1 MIGAVARK
9 LFGSS
14 NDRRIRTYRARVDA
28 INALEPEIA
37 ALSDEA
43 LRARTD
49 EFRAQ
54 IAAGASLD
62 DLLTP
67 AFATVREAA
76 KRALGQRHF
85 DVQMIGGMVL
95 HEGRIAEM
103 KTGEGKTLV
112 ATLPV
117 YLNALAGRGVH
128 VVTVN
133 DYLAK
138 RDAEWMGQV
147 YKFLGLTVGVIVHD
161 LDDEARKKQY
171 DCDVTYGTNNE
182 LGFDYLRDNMKY
194 RLEDMVQRGH
204 VYAIVDEVDSILID
218 EARTPL
224 IISGPLDDRS
234 EFYNIIDA
242 YMPRLDKADYEL
254 DEKQRTVNLTEIGME
269 KMERLLREAGQLKS
283 ESLYDVENVSVVHH
297 VNQALRAHKL
307 FQRDKDYIVRN
318 GEVVIIDEFT
328 GRMMPGRRYSE
339 GLHQALEAKEHQP
352 IQPENQTLASITF
365 QNYFRMYDKL
375 GGMTGTASTEA
386 EEFQDIYNLEVL
398 EIPTNMPM
406 VRIDDDDEVYRSSA
420 EKYRAIMALIED
432 CKVRGQ
438 PVLVGTTSIEKS
450 EQLAELLRQ
459 HGWEQHDFADP
470 NAFAAL
476 YTGDEGA
483 SKAKVFAILNARYH
497 EQEAYI
503 VSQAGVPGAVTIAT
517 NMAGRGTDI
526 QLGGNAD
533 MRIRQELTN
542 FTDPVERDKSPA
554 AAEIRSQVARLKEK
568 ALAAGG
574 LYVLGT
580 ERHES
585 RRIDNQLRGRSGRQG
600 DPGHS
605 RFFLSLEDD
614 LMRIFGTDKL
624 DGMLQKLGLKENE
637 AIIHPWINKALE
649 KAQQK
654 VEARNFDIRK
664 NILKFDDVMNDQ
676 RKVIFDQRVEWMQDE
691 TVGGVVGDMRHTVI
705 DDLVAKHVPENAYP
719 EQWDTV
725 GLREELK
732 RVLNLDLPVDDWAK
746 EEGIADE
753 EIFARVERR
762 ADEHMAAKVAQWGPD
777 VVRYI
782 EKSVLLRTLDHLW
795 REHLVMLDH
804 LRQVIGLRGYGQR
817 DPLNEYKAEA
827 FSLFESMSQSLRE
840 GVTAQLMRIEIV
852 AAPPQQPAP
861 LPAMEAH
868 KIDPTTGEDEMA
880 LAAAGAATL
889 ARHGIGGQPAG
900 GQSFGGGL
908 GSPGL
913 ANPGLGA
920 PGLGGGT
927 PQAGAPAGS
936 AAPAMARDPQNPAS
950 WGKVGR
956 NEPCP
961 CGSGRKFKHCH
972 GRYS

>member
-1 MIGAVARK
+1 MIGGVARK
-9 LFGSS
+9 LFGSA
-14 NDRRIRTYRARVDA
+14 NDRRIRSYRPRVEEV
-28 INALEPEIA
+28 NALEKELEQ
-37 ALSDEA
+37 LSDEA

-49 EFRAQ
+49 MFKKQ
-54 IAAGASLD
+54 IAEGQTLD
-62 DLLTP
+62 NILVP
-67 AFATVREAA
+67 AFATVREAG
-76 KRALGQRHF
+76 KRTLGQRHF
-85 DVQMIGGMVL
+85 DVQLIGGMVL
-95 HEGRIAEM
+95 HEGKISEM

-117 YLNALAGRGVH
+117 YLNALGGRGVH

-138 RDAEWMGQV
+138 RDAEWMGQI
-147 YKFLGLTVGVIVHD
+147 YKFLGLTVGVIVHG
-161 LDDEARKKQY
+161 LDDEERKKQY

-234 EFYNIIDA
+234 EFYNTIDA
-242 YMPRLDKADYEL
+242 YIPRLEKTDYEV
-254 DEKQRTVNLTEIGME
+254 DEKQRTVTLTEAG
-269 KMERLLREAGQLKS
+269 MERLEQWLRDNGLLKS
-283 ESLYDVENVSVVHH
+283 NSLYDVENVSVVHH
-297 VNQALRAHKL
+297 VNQAMRAHKL
-307 FQRDKDYIVRN
+307 FARDKDYIVRN

-365 QNYFRMYDKL
+365 QNYFRMYEKL
-375 GGMTGTASTEA
+375 AGMTGTAVTEA
-386 EEFQDIYNLEVL
+386 DEFMDIYNLEVL

-406 VRIDDDDEVYRSSA
+406 IRLDDDDEVYRTAA
-420 EKYRAIMALIED
+420 EKFRAILALIED
-432 CKVRGQ
+432 CKTRGQ

-450 EQLAELLRQ
+450 EQLAEMLRKQ
-459 HGWEQHDFADP
+459 GWEQHDFSDP

-476 YTGDEGA
+476 YSGDEGA

-503 VSQAGVPGAVTIAT
+503 VAQAGVPGAITIAT

-533 MRIRQELTN
+533 MRIRQELADIED
-542 FTDPVERDKSPA
+542 FKERERSPGA
-554 AAEIRSQVARLKEK
+554 NEIRAQVARLKEK
-568 ALAAGG
+568 AIGAGG

-605 RFFLSLEDD
+605 KFFLSLEDD

-664 NILKFDDVMNDQ
+664 NILKFDNVMNDQ
-676 RKVIFDQRVEWMQDE
+676 RKVVFDQRVEWMSDE
-691 TVGGVVGDMRHTVI
+691 ATAEIVADMRHNVI

-719 EQWDTV
+719 EQWDTA
-725 GLREELK
+725 GLKEELK
-732 RVLNLDLPVDDWAK
+732 RVLSLDLPVDEWGR

-753 EIFARVERR
+753 EIFTRVERR

-782 EKSVLLRTLDHLW
+782 EKSILLQTLDHLW

-827 FSLFESMSQSLRE
+827 FSLFEAMSQSLRE
-840 GVTAQLMRIEIV
+840 AVTAQLMRIEIV
-852 AAPPQQPAP
+852 AAPPPDQQPAP
-861 LPAMEAH
+861 LPVMEAH
-868 KIDPTTGEDEMA
+868 KMDPTTGEDEMA
-880 LAAAGAATL
+880 LAMAGAETL
-889 ARHGIGGQPAG
+889 ARHGIGPAAG
-900 GQSFGGGL
+900 G
-908 GSPGL
+908 
-913 ANPGLGA
+913 
-920 PGLGGGT
+920 
-927 PQAGAPAGS
+927 
-936 AAPAMARDPQNPAS
+936 AAPAAARNAEAPARNPKDPTS

-961 CGSGRKFKHCH
+961 CGSGKKFKHCH
-972 GRYS
+972 GRYV

>member
-9 LFGSS
+9 LFGSA
-14 NDRRIRTYRARVDA
+14 NERRIRSYQPRVSE
-28 INALEPEIA
+28 INALEKELEV
-37 ALSDEA
+37 LSDEA
-43 LRARTD
+43 LRARTED
-49 EFRAQ
+49 FKKRVAE
-54 IAAGASLD
+54 GAPLD
-62 DLLTP
+62 DLLVP

-76 KRALGQRHF
+76 KRTLGQRHF
-85 DVQMIGGMVL
+85 DVQLIGGMIL
-95 HEGRIAEM
+95 HEGKISEM

-117 YLNALAGRGVH
+117 YLNAISGRGVH

-138 RDAEWMGQV
+138 RDAEWMGQI
-147 YKFLGLTVGVIVHD
+147 YNFLGLSVGVIVHG
-161 LDDEARKKQY
+161 LDDEQRKKAY
-171 DCDVTYGTNNE
+171 DCDITYGTNNE

-204 VYAIVDEVDSILID
+204 IYAIVDEVDSILVD

-234 EFYNIIDA
+234 EFYNTIDG
-242 YMPRLDKADYEL
+242 YIPQLDKTDYEV
-254 DEKQRTVNLTEIGME
+254 DEKQRTVTLTEIGME
-269 KMERLLREAGQLKS
+269 KLEQRLRTAGQLKGN
-283 ESLYDVENVSVVHH
+283 SLYDVENVSVVHH

-365 QNYFRMYDKL
+365 QNYFRMYEKL
-375 GGMTGTASTEA
+375 AGMTGTAMTEA
-386 EEFQDIYNLEVL
+386 EEFMDIYGLEVL
-398 EIPTNMPM
+398 EVPTNMPL
-406 VRIDDDDEVYRSSA
+406 VRLDDDDEVYRTA
-420 EKYRAIMALIED
+420 TEKYRAILTLIED

-450 EQLAELLRQ
+450 EQLAEMLRQ
-459 HGWEQHDFADP
+459 KGWEQHDFSDP

-476 YTGDEGA
+476 YSGDEGA
-483 SKAKVFAILNARYH
+483 SKKKVFAILNARYH

-503 VSQAGVPGAVTIAT
+503 VAQAGVPGAITIAT

-533 MRIRQELTN
+533 MRIRQEI
-542 FTDPVERDKSPA
+542 TDIADPREREKSPGA
-554 AAEIRSQVARLKEK
+554 DEIRKQVARLKEK
-568 ALAAGG
+568 ALSAGG
-574 LYVLGT
+574 LFVLGT

-605 RFFLSLEDD
+605 KFFLSLEDD
-614 LMRIFGTDKL
+614 LMRIFGSDKL

-637 AIIHPWINKALE
+637 AIVHPWINKALE

-664 NILKFDDVMNDQ
+664 NLLKFDNVMNDQ
-676 RKVIFDQRVEWMQDE
+676 RKVIFEQRLELMRDE
-691 TVGGVVGDMRHTVI
+691 TVDETIGDMRHAMI
-705 DDLVAKHVPENAYP
+705 EDLVAKHVPENAYP
-719 EQWDTV
+719 EQWDTA
-725 GLREELK
+725 GLDRSL
-732 RVLNLDLPVDDWAK
+732 RDVLTLELPVQDWAK
-746 EEGIADE
+746 EEGIT
-753 EIFARVERR
+753 VEDVRERITRR
-762 ADEHMAAKVAQWGPD
+762 ADEWMASKVAKWGPD
-777 VVRYI
+777 VMRYV
-782 EKSVLLRTLDHLW
+782 EKSILLQTLDHLW
-795 REHLVMLDH
+795 REHLVMLEH

-827 FSLFESMSQSLRE
+827 FSLFEAMVAHLRE
-840 GVTAQLMRIEIV
+840 AVTAQLMRVEV
-852 AAPPQQPAP
+852 VQSPPAEEAAS
-861 LPAMEAH
+861 LPYMEAH
-868 KIDPTTGEDEMA
+868 KVDPTTGEDEMA
-880 LAAAGAATL
+880 
-889 ARHGIGGQPAG
+889 PA
-900 GQSFGGGL
+900 L
-908 GSPGL
+908 
-913 ANPGLGA
+913 
-920 PGLGGGT
+920 
-927 PQAGAPAGS
+927 APALVGNGNGAQVERKS
-936 AAPAMARDPQNPAS
+936 TDPSS

-956 NEPCP
+956 NEMCP
-961 CGSGRKFKHCH
+961 CGSGKKFKHCH
-972 GRYS
+972 GKFA